1 MAFAGAFMVVVG
13 LFTLLIVRY
22 VVGSLAGFD
31 QFSVS
36 HAGFVVLVYAPW
48 CGHSRQLLPEVEKAA
63 EPILDVKGE
72 ISWQERLQGASTR
85 HPKLDQCSRV
95 LAKLRGKRKERARQ
109 VFYHLLVNQLPVPE
123 PETLE
128 RDLNR
133 CILKVS
139 SSLRKVA

>member
-1 MAFAGAFMVVVG
+1 MPVG
-13 LFTLLIVRY
+13 TE
-22 VVGSLAGFD
+22 GTAALA
-31 QFSVS
+31 
-36 HAGFVVLVYAPW
+36 
-48 CGHSRQLLPEVEKAA
+48 KAA

-85 HPKLDQCSRV
+85 HPELDQCSRV

>member
-1 MAFAGAFMVVVG
+1 MSPGG
-13 LFTLLIVRY
+13 
-22 VVGSLAGFD
+22 
-31 QFSVS
+31 
-36 HAGFVVLVYAPW
+36 
-48 CGHSRQLLPEVEKAA
+48 
-63 EPILDVKGE
+63 
-72 ISWQERLQGASTR
+72 
-85 HPKLDQCSRV
+85 